1 MSFYAGV
8 RLQLAGAIGGLDKV
22 ASFVRLALVFT
33 MISTPQP
40 VSPNPGIIAYVLV
53 ALSFGIGVGSLVA
66 FIVFVFIGPFSVID
80 LGLGATQ
87 ALMLNAFL
95 CAGFFLQHSGLVR
108 GAVRRWMTRV
118 MPERYY
124 GVLFSIAS
132 GITLLALLLLWQ
144 ETAPVLASADG
155 VYRWLFRAVFFLA
168 IAGQAW
174 ATWALRSAD
183 LFGTESV
190 LRRSASTSAT
200 GPMIVRGPYRWVR
213 HPVYSTTLAMIW
225 SYPDLTGD
233 RLLFNV
239 LFTGW
244 IIVGSFLEERD
255 LVGRYGND
263 YRNYQR
269 RVPMLIPS
277 RKPLEA

>member
-1 MSFYAGV
+1 MVS
-8 RLQLAGAIGGLDKV
+8 K
-22 ASFVRLALVFT
+22 
-33 MISTPQP
+33 PPP
-40 VSPNPGIIAYVLV
+40 VSLNPGVIAYVLV
-53 ALSFGIGVGSLVA
+53 ALSFGIGVGSLIA
-66 FIVFVFIGPFSVID
+66 FTVFLFIGPFNVID
-80 LGLGATQ
+80 LGLDVTQ
-87 ALMLNAFL
+87 ALTLNAFL
-95 CAGFFLQHSGLVR
+95 CVAFFLQHSGMIR
-108 GAVRRWMTRV
+108 GTTRWWMTRV
-118 MPERYY
+118 IPERYF
-124 GVLFSIAS
+124 GVVFSVAS

-144 ETAPVLASADG
+144 ETSPALASADG
-155 VYRWLFRAVFFLA
+155 VYRWLIRAVFFLA

-190 LRRSASTSAT
+190 LRRSASASPPE
-200 GPMIVRGPYRWVR
+200 PMIVRGPYRWVR
-213 HPVYSTTLAMIW
+213 HPAYSTTVMMIW
-225 SYPDLTGD
+225 SYPDLTSD
-233 RLLFNV
+233 RLLFNL

-255 LVGRYGND
+255 LVEKYGDD